1 MTDSYEVVTA
11 ELTAHSISV
20 IKLSD
25 DLRSTMELA
34 GGQSITG
41 DAYGQTGRQFA
52 AMLDALASAGRETL
66 RLAVEC
72 LETEAA
78 KVRASAAEFDRQEA
92 DVTDALG
99 SAGSG
104 LR

>member
-1 MTDSYEVVTA
+1 MSDSYQVVTE
-11 ELTAHSISV
+11 ELTAHSLGV
-20 IKLSD
+20 LKLSD
-25 DLRSTMELA
+25 DLRSTLELA
-34 GGQSITG
+34 GGQGITG
-41 DAYGQTGRQFA
+41 DAYGQTCRRFA

-92 DVTDALG
+92 DTIGALG
-99 SAGSG
+99 TAGGG

>member
-1 MTDSYEVVTA
+1 MSDSYEVVTE

-25 DLRSTMELA
+25 DLRSTMDLA

-41 DAYGQTGRQFA
+41 DAYGQTCQPFA
-52 AMLDALASAGRETL
+52 ALLDALASAGQETL
-66 RLAVEC
+66 RMAVEC
-72 LETEAA
+72 LEVEAA

-92 DVTDALG
+92 DTIAALG
-99 SAGSG
+99 TAGG
-104 LR
+104 GQR

>member
-1 MTDSYEVVTA
+1 MSDSFEVVTEA
-11 ELTAHSISV
+11 LTAHSISV

-25 DLRSTMELA
+25 ELRSTVELA

-41 DAYGQTGRQFA
+41 DAYGQTCQEFA
-52 AMLDALASAGRETL
+52 ALLDALASAGAETL

-72 LETEAA
+72 LEAEAL
-78 KVRASAAEFDRQEA
+78 KVRASAAEFDRQDA
-92 DVTDALG
+92 GTIDALRTVG
-99 SAGSG
+99 GE